1 MDYRNLLKNASVT
14 AAVEYHNSKGC
25 KSLAEKAHSDTNY
38 GLTAEEIA
46 RREAKKARL
55 RKQAELRRIAEQVM
69 MEQMFHSYLLK
80 LGYRLIVAQCFDES
94 LIDWTKTNDFC
105 SKEVIL
111 YDTLRGVFT
120 GYESKGLFV
129 PGFWYRIHELRAELG
144 YEPIPM
150 SLPVTE

>member
-1 MDYRNLLKNASVT
+1 MNYEQLLKNASATVAAEFHNRKAAGKT
-14 AAVEYHNSKGC
+14 AKTVSNI
-25 KSLAEKAHSDTNY
+25 
-38 GLTAEEIA
+38 LTAEEVA
-46 RREAKKARL
+46 KLEAKRARL

-94 LIDWTKTNDFC
+94 LLDWTNTNDFC

-129 PGFWYRIHELRAELG
+129 PGFWHRIHELRAELG
-144 YEPIPM
+144 YEHIPM